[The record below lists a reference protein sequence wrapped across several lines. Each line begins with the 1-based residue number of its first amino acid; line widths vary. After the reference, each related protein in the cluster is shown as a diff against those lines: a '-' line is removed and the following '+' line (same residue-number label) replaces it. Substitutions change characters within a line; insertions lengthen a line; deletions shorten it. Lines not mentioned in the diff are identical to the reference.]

1 MWRQCRNVKFYIMII
16 ADSALFTTA
25 LIVAFLLRFD
35 FHLPAIYAAQIES
48 LLPMMIGVKVA
59 IYFALGLYR
68 GMWRYTSLR
77 DIIRL
82 GYAATL
88 ACAVVVTWLVF
99 QNRFSDYSRAV
110 MFMDAMLTFLLT
122 ASVRAFIR
130 LSVASRSPTSEKR
143 EWWWPRRR
151 MRDGHRVLIV
161 GAGDAG
167 EKIFREIED
176 NQHLRYQIIGFIDDA
191 PEKEGRTLHGL
202 PIFGAVDM
210 LPDVVKEQNIQEI
223 LIAVPSATGPQM
235 RRIVELCE
243 TANVTFKTLPGI
255 GAIIDGRVTI
265 QSIRKVDYE
274 DLLGREPVTLDTDG
288 IRELLHKQTVL
299 ITGCG
304 GSIGAELCR
313 QIIRFQPAQLIL
325 WDASEANL
333 YQLQMELHHELKFR
347 NYIPI
352 LGQIQQPGLLDR
364 VFDQY
369 KPDIVFHAAAYKHV
383 PLLEQNP
390 WDAVQNNILASEMLM
405 KTSARHQTRRFVLVS
420 TDKAVRPTNVMG
432 ASKRATEIILQ
443 SLTGGATRFM
453 AVRFGNVLGSA
464 GSVIPLFQR
473 QIEHGG
479 PVTVT
484 DREVTRYFM
493 TIPEAAQLI
502 LQAGSMGNGGELFIL
517 DMGTPVKI
525 VDMAR
530 DLIRLSG
537 KEPDID
543 IPIVFTGMRPGEKL
557 YEELITEGEGIL
569 ATHHRKIR
577 VIKPSVESAGGATR
591 ALQHLG
597 ELTRAADEHNAES
610 IRKWLGA
617 LVPEYTPEASLPVL
631 KVR

>member
-1 MWRQCRNVKFYIMII
+1 MWRQCKNAKFYIMII
-16 ADSALFTTA
+16 ADSVLFTAA
-25 LIVAFLLRFD
+25 LTISFLLRMD
-35 FHLPAIYAAQIES
+35 FNLQSIHITQINS
-48 LLPMMIGVKVA
+48 LLPMMIGTKVA
-59 IYFALGLYR
+59 IFFALGLYR

-82 GYAATL
+82 GYAAIL

-99 QNRFSDYSRAV
+99 HNRFNDYSRAV
-110 MFMDAMLTFLLT
+110 MLMDTMLTFLLT
-122 ASVRAFIR
+122 AGVRVGIR
-130 LSVASRSPTSEKR
+130 LSLTSRSPMKEGT
-143 EWWWPRRR
+143 EWWWPRRKSGGR
-151 MRDGHRVLIV
+151 HRVLIV
-161 GAGDAG
+161 GAGNAG
-167 EKIFREIED
+167 EKLFREIED
-176 NQHLRYQIIGFIDDA
+176 APHLGYQITAFIDDA
-191 PEKEGRTLHGL
+191 PGKAGRTLHGIRIYGPLDIL
-202 PIFGAVDM
+202 PN
-210 LPDVVKEQNIQEI
+210 VVKERNIHDI
-223 LIAVPSATGPQM
+223 LIAIPSATGPQM

-243 TANVTFKTLPGI
+243 AADVSFKTLPGMS
-255 GAIIDGRVTI
+255 AIIDGRVTI

-274 DLLGREPVTLDTDG
+274 DLLGRAPVMLDTAG
-288 IRELLHKQTVL
+288 IRELLHKKKAL

-304 GSIGAELCR
+304 GSIGSELCR
-313 QIIRFQPAQLIL
+313 QIVKFQPEQLIL

-333 YQLQMELHHELKFR
+333 YQLQMELHHELEFHD
-347 NYIPI
+347 YIPI
-352 LGQIQQPGLLDR
+352 LGQIQQSGLLDR
-364 VFDQY
+364 VFAQY

-390 WDAVQNNILASEMLM
+390 WDAVLNNIVASEMLM
-405 KTSARHQTRRFVLVS
+405 KTAVRHQTHRFVLVS

-443 SLTGGATRFM
+443 SLTGRSTRFM

-577 VIKPSVESAGGATR
+577 VIEPSAESAAAATR

-597 ELTRAADEHNAES
+597 ELTRAAGEHNAES
-610 IRKWLGA
+610 IRKWLGT
-617 LVPEYTPEASLPVL
+617 LVPEYTPEANFPVL
-631 KVR
+631 NVR